1 MAGEPSFSQPL
12 ESSSAIPCNLASPGS
27 LTNALICSDNAT
39 AAQQLFK
46 LDCVGSSAPE
56 VMEVRQVWRS
66 RGSLPAVSAARDIVV
81 QALMAKCLVAASLD
95 RNSPEFVDP
104 SELSFLRSA
113 VRNPNP
119 GVSVIAMMGLAPVLT
134 KDDIAT
140 IVEIA
145 STHESLALPAVM
157 TLSASCLAE
166 AHLGIAS
173 IRTAYPGPLS
183 RDIDKFM
190 AEPLVRDQSD
200 VCSGKKARVP
210 QSVIAKAM
218 NLPPVTEFRKQSSNA
233 TQVKAALESPDP
245 KRALQVLMDLSCNAE
260 NSDAVA
266 EMRQAWRVRHSPAAT
281 GTVRDPVVQ
290 AVIARC
296 LIEVDARL
304 QSDKVEMADAT
315 TVLRSALHGDDVMG
329 VLAAV
334 EGLAILN
341 SDQDVKDIA
350 DVPYRMPGTLNAV
363 VRIVGFTCGD
373 SNLKTIAAIR
383 KAATTPQLRDRID
396 AVYKHAEAR
405 RNEQCGESKIKINKE

>member
-1 MAGEPSFSQPL
+1 M
-12 ESSSAIPCNLASPGS
+12 
-27 LTNALICSDNAT
+27 
-39 AAQQLFK
+39 
-46 LDCVGSSAPE
+46 
-56 VMEVRQVWRS
+56 WRS
-66 RGSLPAVSAARDIVV
+66 RESLPAVSAARDLVV
-81 QALMAKCLVAASLD
+81 QALMAKCLVAASHYQ
-95 RNSPEFVDP
+95 NSPELVDA
-104 SELSFLRSA
+104 SELSFLRGA
-113 VRNPNP
+113 LRNPSP

-145 STHESLALPAVM
+145 STHESLALSAVM
-157 TLSASCLAE
+157 TLSTSCLAE

-173 IRTAYPGPLS
+173 IRTAYPGPLRNS
-183 RDIDKFM
+183 DLDKFM
-190 AEPLVRDQSD
+190 AEPMLRDQAE
-200 VCSGKKARVP
+200 VCSGKKTLVP

-218 NLPPVTEFRKQSSNA
+218 TLPPVTEFRQQRSSAN
-233 TQVKAALESPDP
+233 QVKTALESPDP
-245 KRALQVLMDLSCNAE
+245 KGALQVLLDLSCNAQ

-266 EMRQAWRVRHSPAAT
+266 EMRQAWRDRLSLAAT
-281 GTVRDPVVQ
+281 GTVRDPIIQ

-296 LIEVDARL
+296 LIQVDARL
-304 QSDKVEMADAT
+304 QSDRVEIADAA

-373 SNLKTIAAIR
+373 NNLKTIAAIR

-396 AVYKHAEAR
+396 AVYKHAEAG
-405 RNEQCGESKIKINKE
+405 RNEQCGESKVKINKE

>member
-1 MAGEPSFSQPL
+1 M
-12 ESSSAIPCNLASPGS
+12 
-27 LTNALICSDNAT
+27 
-39 AAQQLFK
+39 
-46 LDCVGSSAPE
+46 
-56 VMEVRQVWRS
+56 WRS
-66 RGSLPAVSAARDIVV
+66 RGSLPAVSAARDLVV
-81 QALMAKCLVAASLD
+81 QALMAKCLVAASLNQ
-95 RNSPEFVDP
+95 NSPELVDP

-113 VRNPNP
+113 LRNPNP

-145 STHESLALPAVM
+145 LTHESLALSAVM
-157 TLSASCLAE
+157 TLSTSCLAE

-173 IRTAYPGPLS
+173 IRTAYPDPLS
-183 RDIDKFM
+183 SDLDKFM

-218 NLPPVTEFRKQSSNA
+218 TLPPVMEFRNQSSNA
-233 TQVKAALESPDP
+233 IQVKAALESPDP
-245 KRALQVLMDLSCNAE
+245 KRAVQVLLDLSCNAE

-266 EMRQAWRVRHSPAAT
+266 EMRQVWRGRHSPAAT
-281 GTVRDPVVQ
+281 GTVRDPVIQ

-296 LIEVDARL
+296 LIKVDARL
-304 QSDKVEMADAT
+304 QSDRVEIADAT

-341 SDQDVKDIA
+341 SYQDVKDIA
-350 DVPYRMPGTLNAV
+350 DVPYRIPGTLNAV
-363 VRIVGFTCGD
+363 VRIVGFACGD
-373 SNLKTIAAIR
+373 NNLKTIAAIR

-396 AVYKHAEAR
+396 AVYKHAGAG